1 LGNPL
6 GAGDSGTPLLAPFPL
21 PGYLDLPDKWI
32 SLDRHLS
39 GNGVNQELGPSA
51 RGTLHR
57 RSSRMSGNVSVRKLI
72 TSPTVSG
79 VLIGLLTLVGV
90 IVVETWFP
98 WIDQAL
104 RGHNGL
110 ITAIWFTVAL
120 FAICVYRL
128 WSWRRRNWF
137 AFWAP
142 ICTLFL
148 LHVLGVLLYT
158 KFVRP
163 ILVWQWSIL
172 LVSEVF
178 LIVFLVDWST
188 KRFRHLGQG
197 RREDKS

>member
-1 LGNPL
+1 MG
-6 GAGDSGTPLLAPFPL
+6 
-21 PGYLDLPDKWI
+21 
-32 SLDRHLS
+32 
-39 GNGVNQELGPSA
+39 
-51 RGTLHR
+51 
-57 RSSRMSGNVSVRKLI
+57 GNVSVRKLI

-79 VLIGLLTLVGV
+79 VLIGLLTLVGI

-110 ITAIWFTVAL
+110 IKAIWFTLVL

-128 WSWRRRNWF
+128 WRWRRRNSF

-142 ICTLFL
+142 LCALFL

-158 KFVRP
+158 NLVQP
-163 ILVWQWSIL
+163 ILGWQWIIL
-172 LVSEVF
+172 LVLEVY

-188 KRFRHLGQG
+188 KRFSRLGQ
-197 RREDKS
+197 RRRDVSR